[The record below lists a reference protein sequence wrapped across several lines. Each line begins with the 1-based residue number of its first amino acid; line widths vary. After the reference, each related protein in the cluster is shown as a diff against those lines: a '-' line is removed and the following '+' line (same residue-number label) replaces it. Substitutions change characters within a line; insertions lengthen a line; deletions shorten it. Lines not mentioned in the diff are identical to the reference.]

1 MNGFNFVADTNFLI
15 SVHEGKKF
23 VEPFLDSAPIVSIIS
38 EIELLGWYKLN
49 PDDIVELRS
58 LLDDCIIL
66 DLTADIKRLAIE
78 IKQQIK
84 IKTPD
89 AIIAATSQYLKIP
102 LVTSD
107 KDFKKIPGI
116 ELILLQALQEPPIT
130 IFAIPGTAFP

>member
-1 MNGFNFVADTNFLI
+1 MNGFNFVADINFLI

-116 ELILLQALQEPPIT
+116 ELILL
-130 IFAIPGTAFP
+130 